1 MLVAILEIVLCLT
14 MTGSSMLV
22 NYDSN
27 WVFSPVLP
35 SKILKYFLNTNEGR
49 FTPNPLILQIKNSRN
64 RQ

>member
-35 SKILKYFLNTNEGR
+35 SKILKYF
-49 FTPNPLILQIKNSRN
+49 FKC
-64 RQ
+64 